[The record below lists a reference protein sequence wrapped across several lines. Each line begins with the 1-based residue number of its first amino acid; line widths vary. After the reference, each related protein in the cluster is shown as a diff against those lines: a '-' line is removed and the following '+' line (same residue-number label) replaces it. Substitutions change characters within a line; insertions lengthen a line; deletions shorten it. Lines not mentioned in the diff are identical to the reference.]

1 MRHRWP
7 CTRGQTVV
15 KRENELASK
24 EVDEFSSKPSQQLKS
39 CDIGSFGSCVL
50 FWMQPKQS
58 IHKRGDESNY
68 FDLARALVHS
78 EGISSDVVGICICTS
93 DELFILASA

>member
-1 MRHRWP
+1 MSWLR
-7 CTRGQTVV
+7 
-15 KRENELASK
+15 KKSM
-24 EVDEFSSKPSQQLKS
+24 SSIVSLCKLKS
-39 CDIGSFGSCVL
+39 YEIDEVCNEFL
-50 FWMQPKQS
+50 FWNSQTWS
-58 IHKRGDESNY
+58 FHKIGDESNY